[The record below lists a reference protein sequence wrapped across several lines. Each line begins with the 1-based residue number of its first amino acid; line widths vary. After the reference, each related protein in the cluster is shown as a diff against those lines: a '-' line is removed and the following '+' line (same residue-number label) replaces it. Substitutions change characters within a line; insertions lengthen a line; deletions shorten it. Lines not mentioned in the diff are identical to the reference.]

1 LDGIGNGPAA
11 IRRGG
16 AIRGSEKKVEA
27 VMRAG
32 YTTYFVAIL
41 GFWKVLGGIALL
53 APRLPLLKGWAR
65 GGAFFDLT
73 GAAAS
78 HAVSGSASGH
88 VVATIVLA
96 ALAVISWPL
105 RSKFSSP
112 SAPLRRRKET

>member
-1 LDGIGNGPAA
+1 
-11 IRRGG
+11 
-16 AIRGSEKKVEA
+16 
-27 VMRAG
+27 MRAG

-53 APRLPLLKGWAR
+53 APRLPLLKEWAHD
-65 GGAFFDLT
+65 GAFFDLT

-78 HAVSGSASGH
+78 HVASGH
-88 VVATIVLA
+88 VVVTIVLA